1 MIKGDKEILWRPG
14 RIYYPAMFFTGMSVS
29 AINEGGA
36 ANDAYGVN
44 WEGSHTGAPISKEIS
59 TFGINGILLDTA
71 TDTVQHDAAI
81 PYDLDP
87 RHPVYM
93 RVVWTS
99 GSTDVT
105 DTVGWVVKYKQL
117 VPNVTALATAATA
130 LDSTIAAM
138 DVPVATAYALCKTGW
153 GRINGGTITDT
164 AEHWVLYV
172 EMNTFDAGLAED
184 KFFLGLEVAYT
195 PRRLQGVDG
204 MQMPSKFPAYALSK
218 NING

>member
-1 MIKGDKEILWRPG
+1 MIKGDKELLWRPG
-14 RIYYPAMFFTGMSVS
+14 RIYYPAMFFTGMSVG

-59 TFGINGILLDTA
+59 TFGINGVLLDTN
-71 TDTVQHDAAI
+71 TDAVGHEAPI

-87 RHPVYM
+87 RHPVYA

-99 GSTDVT
+99 GSVDTA
-105 DTVGWVVKYKQL
+105 DTVQWTVTYKQL
-117 VPNVTALATAATA
+117 TPNVTALATGATA
-130 LDSTIAAM
+130 LDTVIAAQ
-138 DVPVATAYALCKTGW
+138 DVPVATAYALCKTAW
-153 GRINGGTITDT
+153 GKINGGTILDT
-164 AEHWVLYV
+164 AEHWTWNVA
-172 EMNTFDAGLAED
+172 MTTFDVGLSED
-184 KFFLGLEVAYT
+184 KFLLGLEIAYT

-204 MQMPSKFPAYALSK
+204 MQMPSKFPAYALAK